1 MPIDPRV
8 FQTGGALQ
16 GAVAASL
23 LRQREADAELRP
35 GERVGIYRVLRE
47 LGRGGMAIVYL
58 AERDDGE
65 YQQQVALKW
74 MHAAQADDA
83 GEALFRRERQ
93 ALADLSHP
101 HIARLLD
108 GGRSAGGRPWF
119 AMEYIEG
126 EPLDRHCMDSAL
138 PLARRLAL
146 FRHVCEA
153 VAFAHARGVIH
164 RDIKPS
170 NVLVDRNGNAKL
182 LDFGIAQWL
191 GQHDALA
198 TRACT
203 PGFASPEQWRGESV
217 TVASDVYQL
226 GRLLV
231 AILCSDEAENQQL
244 ATREATRVTQLPA
257 AGSASATPAN
267 PAATP
272 LPPGLPI
279 DLAAILTRATDADPA
294 RRYATVDALAADLSA
309 FLERRPV
316 RARPRHAAYLATRY
330 VQRHPVATTAA
341 LATLLAAGLATLLVT
356 SRLRLERDAAQHQA
370 RIANTTLQFMRDDLL
385 AAADPGA
392 APGEELTVRAA
403 LDLASASAAG
413 RFADLPLEH
422 SAIRRTLSDLY
433 FRLGRYQES
442 EREARQSRQLAEAAP
457 APQALRDAADW
468 VLADTLV
475 MRDRLDEA
483 EALLKQL
490 LANAQPVPERSRDTL
505 ALQSALG
512 GIYHRR
518 GEYEHALTTQQAV
531 LDAATA
537 SLGAEDALS
546 LDVAEQVAIN
556 LQMLGR
562 HAEALPLFERVYAQ
576 RLARNGKSH
585 PATLLASHELGVLKR
600 HQGEPEAALAWLEP
614 TLAARRKVLGPE
626 HPETLSSANETATVL
641 QELKRY
647 AEAEPLFRA
656 TLDARLRRLG
666 EEHLYTRNSM
676 NNLGLLYSVW
686 GKLEDAAP
694 LYERALAIETRLI
707 GLSHPDTIS
716 LMHNLA
722 GLYRKQG
729 RLSEAL
735 DQHRRALAAA
745 EASPDLGPDAWQTAL
760 FRAGYALSLQ
770 ADKDYSEA
778 DAQFERAISTL
789 DATLGAEHPRSQRAR
804 QMRAAL
810 RAERDAAR

>member
-1 MPIDPRV
+1 MYLTARRIEALGAAVTLLPPFDARTMEAAWQRLTTLRPTAGPALRNDACVADEVLDLLLPPALSSLRPPCRMSRQRAPGLAIGRYTPAMPIDPRV

-231 AILCSDEAENQQL
+231 AILCSDEAGEPTAGHPRSHARDATPGGRQRERNASEPGSDAL
-244 ATREATRVTQLPA
+244 ATRPA
-257 AGSASATPAN
+257 DRSRGN
-267 PAATP
+267 PDPGHRCRPGAA
-272 LPPGLPI
+272 LCH
-279 DLAAILTRATDADPA
+279 
-294 RRYATVDALAADLSA
+294 RRCAC
-309 FLERRPV
+309 RRPV
-316 RARPRHAAYLATRY
+316 RLSRATPGARPPAPCRLPCHALRAAPSGGHHGRPGDAARRRPCNPAGDVAPAPRTRRGPSTRRASPTRHCSSC
-330 VQRHPVATTAA
+330 ATTCWPPPIGCR
-341 LATLLAAGLATLLVT
+341 TGRGTHRTCRAGSCLGQRCRSFSL
-356 SRLRLERDAAQHQA
+356 
-370 RIANTTLQFMRDDLL
+370 I
-385 AAADPGA
+385 
-392 APGEELTVRAA
+392 
-403 LDLASASAAG
+403 
-413 RFADLPLEH
+413 LPLEH

-562 HAEALPLFERVYAQ
+562 HAEACALVRARVCAAPGRQ
-576 RLARNGKSH
+576 RQVASRHLARI
-585 PATLLASHELGVLKR
+585 A
-600 HQGEPEAALAWLEP
+600 
-614 TLAARRKVLGPE
+614 
-626 HPETLSSANETATVL
+626 
-641 QELKRY
+641 
-647 AEAEPLFRA
+647 
-656 TLDARLRRLG
+656 
-666 EEHLYTRNSM
+666 
-676 NNLGLLYSVW
+676 
-686 GKLEDAAP
+686 
-694 LYERALAIETRLI
+694 
-707 GLSHPDTIS
+707 
-716 LMHNLA
+716 
-722 GLYRKQG
+722 
-729 RLSEAL
+729 
-735 DQHRRALAAA
+735 
-745 EASPDLGPDAWQTAL
+745 
-760 FRAGYALSLQ
+760 
-770 ADKDYSEA
+770 
-778 DAQFERAISTL
+778 
-789 DATLGAEHPRSQRAR
+789 
-804 QMRAAL
+804 
-810 RAERDAAR
+810 